1 MQAKSSGSVKI
12 FYPEW
17 TKEELVKKLREGVA
31 RLSLL
36 LPVKE
41 VILFGSW
48 ARGAY
53 TVASDV
59 DLLVIY
65 EGEKRGDAFSLVKKT
80 VNVSRLEP
88 HVYTEEEFNALG
100 PSFKAAA
107 LQGLLIYKKSEVPM
121 LAEKPINQ
129 FMDELASSA
138 PAPGGG
144 SVAALAGAM
153 GAALV
158 SMVCNLTIGKK
169 KYADVEEEIKA
180 ILEQSETLRRE
191 FLNLLEADVAAYTK
205 VSEAMKMPRETEEQK
220 VVREE
225 ALDKAL
231 KEATEVPLRVA
242 EACVKVI
249 DLCRPVAEKGNVNA
263 VSDAG
268 VAVVMAEAG
277 LRSAALNVLI
287 NLGWLKDEAFKKEAQ
302 ARLDKLLEGKAQL
315 KEEIYE
321 FVKSKL

>member
-1 MQAKSSGSVKI
+1 MQ
-12 FYPEW
+12 
-17 TKEELVKKLREGVA
+17 KLREGAA
-31 RLSLL
+31 RLSLF

-48 ARGAY
+48 ARGTY

-65 EGEKRGDAFSLVKKT
+65 EGAKREDAFSLVKKT
-80 VNVSRLEP
+80 VNVPRLEP
-88 HVYTEEEFNALG
+88 HVYTEEEFDALG
-100 PSFKAAA
+100 PGFKAAA
-107 LQGLLIYKKSEVPM
+107 RQGLLIYKKMEVPM
-121 LAEKPINQ
+121 LAEKPLNQ

-180 ILEQSETLRRE
+180 ILEQSEALRRE
-191 FLNLLEADVAAYTK
+191 FLNLLEADVAAYTR

-220 VVREE
+220 AIREE

-242 EACVKVI
+242 EACVRVI

-287 NLGWLKDEAFKKEAQ
+287 NLGWLKDEDFKKEAQ
-302 ARLDKLLEGKAQL
+302 TRLDKLLEGKSQL